1 MQYKT
6 IVLELIQQQQP
17 ELHDQL
23 RASRALLSTM
33 ERYALELKASHE
45 EWMDRLSQRTPRSD
59 RSQFS
64 SEALEIAL
72 KELEEDLCSGSK
84 TDEDGPTL
92 VGAMG
97 YLKRHT
103 PTA

>member
-6 IVLELIQQQQP
+6 IVLELIQQQP
-17 ELHDQL
+17 ELHEQL
-23 RASRALLSTM
+23 RASRTLLATM
-33 ERYALELKASHE
+33 DAYALALKASHE
-45 EWMDRLSQRTPRSD
+45 GWMDRLSQRTPGSD
-59 RSQFS
+59 RSQIS

-72 KELEEDLCSGSK
+72 KDLEEDLSSASK
-84 TDEDGPTL
+84 ADEDGTTL
-92 VGAMG
+92 DAAMA

>member
-6 IVLELIQQQQP
+6 IVLELIQQQP
-17 ELHDQL
+17 ELHENL
-23 RASRALLSTM
+23 RASRTLLATM
-33 ERYALELKASHE
+33 DAYALALKASHE
-45 EWMDRLSQRTPRSD
+45 EWMERLSQRRPGSD
-59 RSQFS
+59 RSQLA

-72 KELEEDLCSGSK
+72 KEVEEDLSSASPA
-84 TDEDGPTL
+84 DEDGPTL
-92 VGAMG
+92 DGAMA